1 MAASERGK
9 VSYSIDVVFQNTH
22 RDSNTLLFQ
31 LLWKLADLMEQNSEY
46 LEELEALDNGKPLGR
61 EGQYGTKVD
70 VALTI
75 ALYRYAAGWC
85 DKINGDV
92 IPVDGN
98 TLCYT
103 RKEPVGVCGAII
115 PWNFPLAMQSWKL
128 APALAAGCT
137 VVSHLLSE
145 RKMSLALAIR
155 VD

>member
-1 MAASERGK
+1 MAASERG
-9 VSYSIDVVFQNTH
+9 
-22 RDSNTLLFQ
+22 RLLN
-31 LLWKLADLMEQNSEY
+31 KLADLMMQHSEY

-103 RKEPVGVCGAII
+103 RKEPVGVCGCII
-115 PWNFPLAMQSWKL
+115 PWNFPLAMQSWKVSSWL
-128 APALAAGCT
+128 RLWYAYIVYPRLPLTLSSICINLHISLLQHSLVAA
-137 VVSHLLSE
+137 
-145 RKMSLALAIR
+145 RW
-155 VD
+155 

>member
-1 MAASERGK
+1 MAASERG
-9 VSYSIDVVFQNTH
+9 
-22 RDSNTLLFQ
+22 RLLN
-31 LLWKLADLMEQNSEY
+31 KLADLMLQNSEY

-103 RKEPVGVCGAII
+103 RKEPVGVCGCII
-115 PWNFPLAMQSWKL
+115 PWNFPLAMQSWK
-128 APALAAGCT
+128 
-137 VVSHLLSE
+137 VSSLLFLWYPMWYVPTLTAYSFFHLHLLLISSPQHLLVAA
-145 RKMSLALAIR
+145 RW
-155 VD
+155 